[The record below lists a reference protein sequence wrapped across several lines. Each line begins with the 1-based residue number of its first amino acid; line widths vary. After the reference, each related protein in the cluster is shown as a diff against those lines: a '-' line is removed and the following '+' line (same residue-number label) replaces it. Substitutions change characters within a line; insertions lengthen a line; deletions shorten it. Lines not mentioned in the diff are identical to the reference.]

1 MSVKKINNISLL
13 GICMVIALCMDG
25 GFFDSSVAII
35 GLFIAGSIL
44 VLMKRGV
51 NFYGRDKRNVFAIP
65 LVLLGLAAVVSF
77 WAIDYMENLMGVM
90 RLAVICLWM
99 YFVQNRANEERVA
112 VKNMIPLM
120 GCASIGMSM
129 LSFLI
134 TDLQPYFLENSRIS
148 GFFQYANTN
157 ALLFAVGI
165 MILIYQLKEQEKPL
179 YSILQIIV
187 LLAGVFWSGS
197 RSVLLLLMIWG
208 VWYAIRT
215 AEFRKPFLIGS
226 ITALLLGAAYAV
238 ITGSTANIG
247 RIFTIFTNSS
257 TLWGRLLYYR
267 DAILLLSKKFLGLGR
282 LGYYYSQGT
291 FQSGVYDIKYVHND
305 FLQLA
310 LDYGVIA
317 LALVLL
323 FVGWQIIKGKQS
335 QTDKEL
341 LVFIGVASL
350 ADFHCQ
356 YLFIVMLACL
366 FLDYGD
372 CIKEKKKLTKEKS
385 IVISGLFIAFLY
397 IGIATGSNRY
407 GNYDLALS
415 MLPNYTPAE
424 ENRLLVSMGTEES
437 CVWATELLEKNP
449 YNITAY
455 TVRGAYYGSVLRIRE
470 CINDLDQML
479 ELAPYSI
486 DNYRQY
492 EGLLKNMKEAILAMG
507 EEGEGLELIQSRIDS
522 LPEQLE
528 SMEER
533 TSSLAYKI
541 NDFPVF
547 SYK

>member
-165 MILIYQLKEQEKPL
+165 MILIYRLKEQEKPL

-356 YLFIVMLACL
+356 YLFVVMMACL

-492 EGLLKNMKEAILAMG
+492 EGLLKNMKEAILALG

-541 NDFPVF
+541 NDLPVF

>member
-44 VLMKRGV
+44 VLMKKGV
-51 NFYGRDKRNVFAIP
+51 NFYGRDKRNIFAIP
-65 LVLLGLAAVVSF
+65 LVLLGIAGVVSF

-99 YFVQNRANEERVA
+99 YFVQNQANEERVA
-112 VKNMIPLM
+112 VKKMIPLM

-157 ALLFAVGI
+157 ALLFAIGI
-165 MILIYQLKEQEKPL
+165 MILIYQLKEQEKPF
-179 YSILQIIV
+179 YSILQIVV

-215 AEFRKPFLIGS
+215 AEFRKPFFIGS
-226 ITALLLGAAYAV
+226 ITALLLGAAYVV

-350 ADFHCQ
+350 VDFHCQ

-366 FLDYGD
+366 LLDYGD
-372 CIKEKKKLTKEKS
+372 CVKEKKKLTKEKS
-385 IVISGLFIAFLY
+385 IVMSGLFIAFLY

-470 CINDLDQML
+470 CISDLDQML

-492 EGLLKNMKEAILAMG
+492 EGLLKNMKEAILEMG
-507 EEGEGLELIQSRIDS
+507 EEGEALELIQSRIDS
-522 LPEQLE
+522 LPAQLE

-541 NDFPVF
+541 NDLPVF